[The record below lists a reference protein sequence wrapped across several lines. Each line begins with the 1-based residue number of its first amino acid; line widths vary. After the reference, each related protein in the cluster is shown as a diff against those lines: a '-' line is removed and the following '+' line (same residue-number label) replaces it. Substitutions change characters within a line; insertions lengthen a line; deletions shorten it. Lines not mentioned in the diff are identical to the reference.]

1 MNFGAV
7 DRIST
12 VFVNGKKVGTH
23 TGGYDA
29 FTFDITAFLKSGENT
44 LVVGAY
50 DPNDGKAASGKN
62 GPRGDYTLRPVSG
75 RQSG

>member
-1 MNFGAV
+1 MLLHFGAV

-12 VFVNGKKVGTH
+12 VFINGKKAGTH

-29 FTFDITAFLKSGENT
+29 FTFDITEYLKSGDNS
-44 LVVGAY
+44 LIVGAY

-62 GPRGDYTLRPVSG
+62 GPRGDYTC
-75 RQSG
+75 Q